1 MNWTFGCLGAFC
13 RLGVL
18 AYLAAVVAAASSAQT
33 SPDPNWQVRF
43 KVDALQP
50 ESLHLGELTLVHKG
64 DRWLILYRGPKYELS
79 CLFTPN
85 WTLSC
90 GARLPTGM
98 AFLLPPRATGRVP
111 FVPPMTDGLL
121 PWDLY
126 AVPDLAKRDVQV
138 QLANLDAIAEAPR
151 LVMEPATIQCQGAG
165 ASRTVREIVTY
176 RNGVIKDVWKFSDFR
191 IHQGMNVP
199 GRIDRWKRKIS
210 GVDIPTDQRISWTLV
225 AFDAP
230 SKLQL
235 EDAAIIAN
243 GAAIQDNRDPYQPTH
258 FVFGHVEGPLLE
270 QASYAAENTLDSRQ
284 KEQASPWFAGF
295 AAVVG
300 ASLGLVAS
308 RKAIQTLWSA
318 K

>member
-1 MNWTFGCLGAFC
+1 MG
-13 RLGVL
+13 
-18 AYLAAVVAAASSAQT
+18 
-33 SPDPNWQVRF
+33 
-43 KVDALQP
+43 
-50 ESLHLGELTLVHKG
+50 LV
-64 DRWLILYRGPKYELS
+64 
-79 CLFTPN
+79 
-85 WTLSC
+85 
-90 GARLPTGM
+90 
-98 AFLLPPRATGRVP
+98 PRARPRNEGRP
-111 FVPPMTDGLL
+111 
-121 PWDLY
+121 
-126 AVPDLAKRDVQV
+126 
-138 QLANLDAIAEAPR
+138 
-151 LVMEPATIQCQGAG
+151 GAG
-165 ASRTVREIVTY
+165 DEPRCNRRSTSSGCGTRQHPVLEFGLSPPVREVITF
-176 RNGVIKDVWKFSDFR
+176 RNGVIKDVWLFSDYR
-191 IHQGMNVP
+191 THQGMHVP
-199 GRIDRWKRKIS
+199 GRIERLKRKAS
-210 GVDIPTDQRISWTLV
+210 GVDIPSDQRIVWTFV
-225 AFDAP
+225 AFESP